1 MKVQDILNRLLIHFS
16 RKHQTQ
22 SNQGFTLIELLVVV
36 LIIGILTAIAAPS
49 WNALTTRQRI
59 RSVNNQVFQAL
70 QSAQAEAKRK
80 KTDVEVE
87 FNTTAD
93 PPTITYDSQV
103 QKINVGGEIKSGM
116 IKLATGAGEQTF
128 LADSKITFDYQGNI
142 KKATTPEQQLPY
154 IVTVS
159 LPDASV
165 KRCVIVDS
173 LIGGMRIA
181 EGNYNSS
188 TKTGCRVP

>member
-1 MKVQDILNRLLIHFS
+1 MKVQDILNRLLINFS

-22 SNQGFTLIELLVVV
+22 SNQGFTLMELLVVV
-36 LIIGILTAIAAPS
+36 MIIGILTAIAAPS
-49 WNALTTRQRI
+49 WNALTTRQRL
-59 RSVNNQVFQAL
+59 RTVNTQVFQTL
-70 QSAQAEAKRK
+70 QTAQAEAKRK

-87 FNTTAD
+87 FTTSD
-93 PPTITYDSQV
+93 PPTIKYDNQE
-103 QKINVGGEIKSGM
+103 QKINVGGAIKPGM
-116 IKLATGAGEQTF
+116 IKLVTGAGDPTF
-128 LADSKITFDYQGNI
+128 VNDTKITFDYQGNI
-142 KKATTPEQQLPY
+142 KPEQSLPY

-159 LPDASV
+159 LPNASV

-173 LIGGMRIA
+173 LIGGMRIS